1 MIIGIILLGLIIFSF
16 YVAKKARECSGL
28 EIVSFI
34 LGCGFSFWL
43 VIHLILFIGASY
55 SFNKL
60 AVQRDSFIQSLEYS
74 RKNNKELE
82 SATILKD
89 ISDLNQYIA
98 SEKYDNKIWFL
109 GQYIDDR
116 IETLEPIK

>member
-1 MIIGIILLGLIIFSF
+1 MITGITLLILLIASF
-16 YVAKKARECSGL
+16 YVAKKAYSCSGL
-28 EIVSFI
+28 EIVFSI

-43 VIHLILFIGASY
+43 LIHLILFLSTSY
-55 SFNKL
+55 NFNKL
-60 AVQRDSFIQSLEYS
+60 VVKRDSFVQSLEES
-74 RKNNKELE
+74 RKNDRQLE
-82 SATILKD
+82 SATILKE
-89 ISDLNQYIA
+89 ISDFNQYIA